1 MQKWGEIQETHDV
14 KQICQQ
20 SRTPFSFVTPHIY
33 RHSLLRSGVSVC
45 AVKMNECQLDSAALR
60 VCNEPRFCFFD
71 LGGGD
76 KWRTHSLAIYEKM
89 HDTHSH
95 KQGHTHTHA
104 RLHTHAHM
112 RRCQRGNEL
121 LIREY
126 APERSSALI
135 NFVPA
140 SDKERRGNVVN
151 LVSLETSS
159 VQLAVG
165 ILSLLL

>member
-1 MQKWGEIQETHDV
+1 M
-14 KQICQQ
+14 
-20 SRTPFSFVTPHIY
+20 RT
-33 RHSLLRSGVSVC
+33 
-45 AVKMNECQLDSAALR
+45 
-60 VCNEPRFCFFD
+60 
-71 LGGGD
+71 
-76 KWRTHSLAIYEKM
+76 
-89 HDTHSH
+89 
-95 KQGHTHTHA
+95 